1 MNGSLI
7 QIKVTLKWRISME
20 KVVFEHLLNATGF
33 RSILKGIPFSEENL
47 RDVKFYI
54 RKFFKNQKVTIRP
67 RWRGVRKHHK
77 NHNIKSEA
85 ERFDIY
91 VYA

>member
-1 MNGSLI
+1 
-7 QIKVTLKWRISME
+7 ME
-20 KVVFEHLLNATGF
+20 KLVFEHLNKAKGF

-47 RDVKFYI
+47 LQVRKAI
-54 RKFFKNQKVTIRP
+54 RKFFKNQEVIVRT
-67 RWRGVRKHHK
+67 RWRGVRKHHT

-85 ERFDIY
+85 EHFDVY

>member
-1 MNGSLI
+1 
-7 QIKVTLKWRISME
+7 ME
-20 KVVFEHLLNATGF
+20 KVVFEHLNRATGF

-47 RDVKFYI
+47 RQVRKAI
-54 RKFFKNQKVTIRP
+54 RKFFKNQKVVVRT
-67 RWRGVRKHHK
+67 RWRGVRSHHA

-85 ERFDIY
+85 QRFDVY

>member
-1 MNGSLI
+1 
-7 QIKVTLKWRISME
+7 ME
-20 KVVFEHLLNATGF
+20 KIVFEHLNRATGF

-47 RDVKFYI
+47 RQVRKAI
-54 RKFFKNQKVTIRP
+54 RKFFKNQKVIVRT
-67 RWRGVRKHHK
+67 RWRGVRKHHT

-85 ERFDIY
+85 ERFDVY